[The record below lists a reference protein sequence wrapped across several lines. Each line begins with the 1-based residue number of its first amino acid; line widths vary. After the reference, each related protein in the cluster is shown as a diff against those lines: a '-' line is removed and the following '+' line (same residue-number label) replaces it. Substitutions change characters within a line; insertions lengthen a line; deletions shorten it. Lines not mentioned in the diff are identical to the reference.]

1 VYKGLFTTT
10 QRKKKQNQPV
20 DTAPTTHKKPH
31 NNVNTLERFIFSAYA
46 NMHRWRMITVRR
58 DVVPQGTEPQTENTF
73 EVKNMAYKYIAEEW
87 AKPEKSFV
95 EELMRQRLIQW
106 RKEPTVNRVERP
118 LRLDRARKL
127 GYKAKQGF
135 VIARVSVRRGNLRK
149 LRPVSGRRPKRMGVK
164 KFKPAKS
171 LRLIAEERT
180 ARKFPNLEVLNSY
193 WVGEDGRSKWFEV
206 ILVDPH
212 SPSIVNDNDINWIT
226 EPQHKRRVFRS
237 LTSAG
242 KKIRS
247 LRNKGTGAEKVRP
260 SKRKVPKGEHH

>member
-1 VYKGLFTTT
+1 M
-10 QRKKKQNQPV
+10 KK
-20 DTAPTTHKKPH
+20 
-31 NNVNTLERFIFSAYA
+31 L
-46 NMHRWRMITVRR
+46 
-58 DVVPQGTEPQTENTF
+58 
-73 EVKNMAYKYIAEEW
+73 AYKYIAEEW

-95 EELMRQRLIQW
+95 EELMRQRLIEW
-106 RKEPTVNRVERP
+106 RKQQTVTRIERP
-118 LRLDRARKL
+118 TRLDKARKL

-135 VIARVSVRRGNLRK
+135 VIARTKVRRGGLRK
-149 LRPVSGRRPKRMGVK
+149 IRPKAGRRPKRMGVN

-206 ILVDPH
+206 ILVDRS
-212 SPSIVNDNDINWIT
+212 SPSIKNDKDINWIT
-226 EPQHKRRVFRS
+226 EKQHKRRVYRS

-247 LRNKGTGAEKVRP
+247 LRNRGRGAEKVRP
-260 SKRKVPKGEHH
+260 SKRKVPKGEH

>member
-1 VYKGLFTTT
+1 
-10 QRKKKQNQPV
+10 
-20 DTAPTTHKKPH
+20 
-31 NNVNTLERFIFSAYA
+31 
-46 NMHRWRMITVRR
+46 
-58 DVVPQGTEPQTENTF
+58 
-73 EVKNMAYKYIAEEW
+73 MAYKYIAEEW

-95 EELMRQRLIQW
+95 EELMRQRLIEW
-106 RKEPTVNRVERP
+106 RKQNTVTRIERP
-118 LRLDRARKL
+118 TRLDRARKL

-135 VIARVSVRRGNLRK
+135 VVARARVRKGNLRK
-149 LRPVSGRRPKRMGVK
+149 IRPKSGRRQKRMGVK

-206 ILVDPH
+206 ILVDPN
-212 SPSIVNDNDINWIT
+212 SPTIKSDKDINWIT

-247 LRNKGTGAEKVRP
+247 LRHKGKGAEKVRP
-260 SKRKVPKGEHH
+260 SKRKVPKGEH

>member
-1 VYKGLFTTT
+1 
-10 QRKKKQNQPV
+10 
-20 DTAPTTHKKPH
+20 
-31 NNVNTLERFIFSAYA
+31 
-46 NMHRWRMITVRR
+46 
-58 DVVPQGTEPQTENTF
+58 
-73 EVKNMAYKYIAEEW
+73 MAYKYIAEEW

-95 EELMRQRLIQW
+95 EELMRQRLIEW
-106 RKEPTVNRVERP
+106 RKQNTVMRIERP
-118 LRLDRARKL
+118 TRLDKARKL

-135 VIARVSVRRGNLRK
+135 VVARTRVRRGNLRK
-149 LRPVSGRRPKRMGVK
+149 IRPKAGRRPKRMGVK

-206 ILVDPH
+206 ILVDPN
-212 SPSIVNDNDINWIT
+212 SSSIKSDKDINWIT

-247 LRNKGTGAEKVRP
+247 LRHKGKGAEKVRP
-260 SKRKVPKGEHH
+260 SKRKVPKGEH

>member
-1 VYKGLFTTT
+1 
-10 QRKKKQNQPV
+10 
-20 DTAPTTHKKPH
+20 
-31 NNVNTLERFIFSAYA
+31 
-46 NMHRWRMITVRR
+46 MHRWRMITVRR
-58 DVVPQGTEPQTENTF
+58 DVVPTGTEPQTENTF

-106 RKEPTVNRVERP
+106 RKQHTVERIERP
-118 LRLDRARKL
+118 TRLDRARKL

-135 VIARVSVRRGNLRK
+135 VMARTKVRRGNMRK
-149 LRPVSGRRPKRMGVK
+149 LRPRSGRRPKRMGVK

-212 SPSIVNDNDINWIT
+212 SPSIKSDNDINWIT